1 MKLFINRPKED
12 WVVDRFVDEW
22 NRYNFKQSR
31 YSFFGEKII
40 WIIAPWTWK
49 KIPTNILK
57 KNKVLCT
64 IHHIDEDKFDEKEL
78 LEFQDRDK
86 YIDHYHVIS
95 NSTYEQVKKIT
106 TKKITVIPFWTNQNL
121 WYQIENKKSLYNK
134 YNLSAESYYVSS
146 FQRDTEGYDL
156 TSPKLSKG
164 PDQFFEIVKYLNKEE
179 ENLVVILTGK
189 RRQYIIEKLKK
200 EKINFKYYEMATFD
214 EINELYNITDL
225 YIVSSRYEGGPQ
237 SILECA
243 LTRTPLISTDVG
255 IAKEILDD
263 SSIFDMS
270 NFKNA
275 VPNVEVAN
283 RNVKQFL
290 IPKGFQKFNS
300 LLKEIYEN

>member
-22 NRYNFKQSR
+22 NRYNFKQSSF
-31 YSFFGEKII
+31 SFFGEKII

-49 KIPTNILK
+49 KIPLNVLK

-64 IHHIDEDKFDEKEL
+64 IHHIDEDKFDKNEF
-78 LEFQDRDK
+78 LEFQERDR
-86 YIDHYHVIS
+86 YIDQYHVIS
-95 NSTYEQVKKIT
+95 TKTYEQVKKIT
-106 TKKITVIPFWTNQNL
+106 TKKITKIPFWVNQNL
-121 WYQIENKKSLYNK
+121 WYSIDDKKLLYSK
-134 YNLSAESYYVSS
+134 YNLSSESYHVSS

-164 PDQFFEIVKYLNKEE
+164 PDQFFEIVKNLNKEK

-189 RRQYIIEKLKK
+189 RRQYIIERLKN
-200 EKINFKYYEMATFD
+200 EKIDFRYYEMATFN
-214 EINELYNITDL
+214 ELNELYNLTDL

-243 LTRTPLISTDVG
+243 LTKTPIISTNVG
-255 IAKEILDD
+255 IAKEILAD
-263 SSIFDMS
+263 SAIFDMS
-270 NFKNA
+270 NYKNA
-275 VPNVEVAN
+275 IPNVEIAN
-283 RNVKQFL
+283 RNAKQFL
-290 IPKGFQKFNS
+290 IPEGFQKFNS